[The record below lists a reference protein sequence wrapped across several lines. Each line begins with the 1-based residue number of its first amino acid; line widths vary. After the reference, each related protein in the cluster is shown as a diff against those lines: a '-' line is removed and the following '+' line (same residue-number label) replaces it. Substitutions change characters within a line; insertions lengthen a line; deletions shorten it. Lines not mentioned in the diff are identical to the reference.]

1 LRLEVIHSTEQCFL
15 IPEIVSI
22 RQNAF
27 VICSGYPYQMEAGLI
42 VTELKMR
49 KNIRYFSKMQEHGI
63 TA

>member
-1 LRLEVIHSTEQCFL
+1 
-15 IPEIVSI
+15 
-22 RQNAF
+22 
-27 VICSGYPYQMEAGLI
+27 MEAGLI